1 MHNTYKIYLTINQK
15 TKEKEF
21 RLNSP
26 NTVPY
31 NNFKYE
37 KIGLSD
43 KQKIAWGASATKGAE
58 LLSFSILQT
67 LYDEDFALKHY
78 KLFSYYL
85 KNINHSDEANF
96 SSYDVDKWLKEN
108 IPNIQTVSLTFPNQ
122 ITKAFETHK
131 ELREWLDNIKNEYL
145 EVLDNNRNVKSIVQS
160 KFTEIENSFVNIED
174 TNTHSDNS
182 NLYSLGEKFS
192 KLLADI
198 NFIELD
204 NDKFIEVKKVYKKE
218 PKVSCYML
226 IYFLGLTTSINE
238 AIDNDILKGFFVG
251 LQYDNGIK
259 SNIEN
264 EKNQLNS
271 LKEDYSSNQ
280 DELIK
285 TLKTYIKEVENNDTT
300 LKNKIHEFEEK
311 YNSFVSHSQ
320 SDYENVKK
328 FYDTEL
334 QLKAPSLYWKKRET
348 QHLKKSI
355 YFVIGLGLIGLL
367 LAIFLL
373 YMVNSHEY
381 LTWSNSATTIIVAT
395 GGIWSLKML
404 NKLFMSNYHLYVNAQ
419 ERYTMIQT
427 YLSMIRKSYLDND
440 KDKQYILDSLFRNS
454 SDGIINDTDFS
465 LPINDLI
472 KALKR

>member
-1 MHNTYKIYLTINQK
+1 MHNTYNIYLTINQE

-21 RLNSP
+21 KLNSP
-26 NTVPY
+26 TTTPY
-31 NNFKYE
+31 SNYNYE
-37 KIGLSD
+37 KIGLTD
-43 KQKIAWGASATKGAE
+43 KQKIAWGVSATKGAE
-58 LLSFSILQT
+58 VLSFAILQT
-67 LYDEDFALKHY
+67 LYDEDFALEYY
-78 KLFSYYL
+78 KLFSNYL

-122 ITKAFETHK
+122 ITKTFETHN
-131 ELREWLDNIKNEYL
+131 ELREWLDNIQNEYSEIL
-145 EVLDNNRNVKSIVQS
+145 SSNRNVKNIIQS
-160 KFTEIENSFVNIED
+160 KFNEIDNNFINIED
-174 TNTHSDNS
+174 RNTHSDNS
-182 NLYSLGEKFS
+182 YLHTLGETFS

-204 NDKFIEVKKVYKKE
+204 NDKFIEVQKVYEKE
-218 PKVSCYML
+218 PKVACFML
-226 IYFLGLTTSINE
+226 VYFLGLTSSINE
-238 AIDNDILKGFFVG
+238 TIDNDILKGFFIG

-280 DELIK
+280 NELIK
-285 TLKTYIKEVENNDTT
+285 TLKTYTKEVQNNDTT
-300 LKNKIHEFEEK
+300 LKNKIEDFE
-311 YNSFVSHSQ
+311 SQ
-320 SDYENVKK
+320 FSGFISSSKKDYEDVKK

-334 QLKAPSLYWKKRET
+334 QLKAPAKYWRIRERN
-348 QHLKKSI
+348 HLKKSI
-355 YFVIGLGLIGLL
+355 YFGIGLAGVGLS

-373 YMVNSHEY
+373 VMVNINEY
-381 LTWSNSATTIIVAT
+381 VTWSNSATTIIVAT
-395 GGIWSLKML
+395 GGIWLLKML

-419 ERYTMIQT
+419 ERFTMINT
-427 YLSMIRKSYLDND
+427 YLSMIRKSNLDNE
-440 KDKQYILDSLFRNS
+440 KDKQYILDALFKHS

-472 KALKR
+472 KALKK